1 MILLIMI
8 SQIMIAVKKYR
19 INNVDSDFNQDDNG
33 HTAP

>member
-19 INNVDSDFNQDDNG
+19 INNVNSDFNQDDNG